1 MIVVVEVTS
10 DRMYDQP
17 NYSSDHETFAD
28 EISSSITASCLH
40 QQFLHRSGRF

>member
-10 DRMYDQP
+10 DRVYDRP

-28 EISSSITASCLH
+28 EISSITASCLH
-40 QQFLHRSGRF
+40 QQLLHRSGRL